1 MIYWCL
7 TCNVPLIEERCGTC
21 GREGV
26 EVKLFRPQDPRP
38 ALEADIETLRD
49 AVEKEFGAQAF
60 KRVIGD
66 GIILLNRVPYADA
79 GYEVVGD
86 GLLLGHLFYDM
97 LLLEWRF
104 KPLRMGCMRLL
115 EDGIIESVKVDQK
128 PVKGQVLRLKKV
140 DRGYVALTDSYGDAL
155 GIAEQT
161 RDGLKVLNVWKP
173 ISKVEPVRRGASIDD
188 VLRANE
194 NAIRAEASRAA
205 KTVYR
210 IYSRFG
216 GELVVS
222 YSGGKDSLAVL
233 SLTLKAGLEPM
244 LLFTDT
250 GIELPETVSNV
261 QKVSSKLGIEVLEA
275 QAGEA
280 FWKGLESYGPP
291 ARGYRW
297 CCKTCKLIPTLRL
310 YKNFLSGRVLTVVG
324 QRAAESRAR
333 RKRGN
338 VWENYWIT
346 GSMNMTPIGSWSMLH
361 VWLYLWMEKL
371 EALVNP
377 LYFEGFDRIGC
388 YTCPYCNLAEFQ
400 EVKRLHPE
408 LWSRWESWLRR
419 WASGMGYS
427 EDYVKLAL
435 WRWRRTPKRV
445 ERVVGAKAEADKRM
459 ALKAYV
465 EDAQVDD
472 GKVSMRLR
480 LNKHIDI
487 ERVLKL
493 APTIGGV
500 NEVGKGVVEHRDGDA
515 RVIIRWDGLITV
527 ENLTYPGFKLLY
539 KVLGTVARAILCT
552 GCLSCVFW
560 CVKDA
565 VRWDGETVYVDQ
577 ELCTRCGVCL
587 EKCPIAVYFIKE
599 NLPSIIGA
607 LNDAVNT
614 FQKSCG

>member
-1 MIYWCL
+1 MVYWCL
-7 TCNVPLIEERCGTC
+7 ACNVPLIEARCGIC
-21 GREGV
+21 GCEAV
-26 EVKLFRPQDPRP
+26 EVRLFRPEDPRP
-38 ALEADIETLRD
+38 ALETDTKILRET
-49 AVEKEFGAQAF
+49 VEKRFGQQAF

-66 GIILLNRVPYADA
+66 GVILLNRVPYADA

-97 LLLEWRF
+97 RLLEWRF

-115 EDGIIESVKVDQK
+115 EDGLMESVKIDQK
-128 PVKGQVLRLKKV
+128 PVKGQTLRLKKI
-140 DRGYVALTDSYGDAL
+140 DRGYVALRDDSGAVL
-155 GIAEQT
+155 GVAEQMD
-161 RDGLKVLNVWKP
+161 DGLKVLNVWKP
-173 ISKVEPVRRGASIDD
+173 ISEVEPVRGGASIGDF
-188 VLRANE
+188 LRANE

-205 KTVYR
+205 KT
-210 IYSRFG
+210 IYKVHGRFG

-233 SLTLKAGLEPM
+233 SLTLEAGLEPK

-261 QKVSSKLGIEVLEA
+261 QRVSSKFGVEALEA

-280 FWKGLESYGPP
+280 FWRGLDSYGPP

-310 YKNFLSGRVLTVVG
+310 YKSRLSGRVLTVIG

-333 RKRGN
+333 RKRGS

-346 GSMNMTPIGSWSMLH
+346 GSMNMTPIGGWSMLH
-361 VWLYLWMEKL
+361 VWLYLWMKKL
-371 EALVNP
+371 EDLVNP

-408 LWSRWESWLRR
+408 LWSRWEDWLRR
-419 WASGMGYS
+419 WASSMGYG

-445 ERVVGAKAEADKRM
+445 ERVVGVKAEDYRRM
-459 ALKAYV
+459 SLKVYV
-465 EDAQVDD
+465 EDAQVD
-472 GKVSMRLR
+472 GVKASIRLR

-500 NEVGKGVVEHRDGDA
+500 NVVSKGVLEHRDGETQVA
-515 RVIIRWDGLITV
+515 IRWDGSITV

-539 KVLGTVARAILCT
+539 KVLGTIARAVLCT

-565 VRWDGETVYVDQ
+565 VSWDGETVYVDQ
-577 ELCTRCGVCL
+577 KSCAGCGVCL

-599 NLPSIIGA
+599 SLPSIIGA
-607 LNDAVNT
+607 LNDALN
-614 FQKSCG
+614 KSRKS